1 MKKNKMMRLASGLLV
16 AVLMTTCAISGTFAK
31 YVTTD
36 SGSDFARV
44 AKWGVSV
51 EAKSFD
57 MFTTDYETDDKNAT
71 FVGKYSVS
79 SADAQERDDVLAPG
93 TSGTFADFSIKG
105 TPEVAVDVAVVP
117 TVTVTGDWIVNGDF
131 YCPIVI
137 TVGDTAICGLAYD
150 DATDFADAIAA
161 AIKGYSAQYAPNK
174 DLSTISANFDI
185 SWEWAFDDAA
195 HEALKCDCAKGAQ
208 TDAKDTVLGDKAVAG
223 DLKIEIGVKIAV
235 TQID

>member
-57 MFTTDYETDDKNAT
+57 MFTNQYKTDDSTAT
-71 FVGKYSVS
+71 FTGSYSVD
-79 SADAQERDDVLAPG
+79 SADGKDVFAPG
-93 TSGTFADFSIKG
+93 TSGTFANFSITG

-117 TVTVTGDWIVNGDF
+117 TVAVSDNWIVDGDF

-137 TVGDTAICGLAYD
+137 TVGTTDICGLTFDNAS
-150 DATDFADAIAA
+150 DFANAIAA
-161 AIKGYSAQYAPNK
+161 AIKGYSKQYAPNT
-174 DLSTISANFDI
+174 DLSGIDANFDI
-185 SWEWAFDDAA
+185 SWKWAFDDAA
-195 HEALKCDCAKGAQ
+195 HEALDCNCAKGAQ
-208 TDAKDTVLGDKAVAG
+208 NDTADTKLGDKAAG
-223 DLKIEIGVKIAV
+223 ADELKIDIKVAITV

>member
-36 SGSDFARV
+36 SGSDSARV

-51 EAKSFD
+51 EAKSFN
-57 MFTTDYETDDKNAT
+57 MFTNQYKTDDSTAT
-71 FVGKYSVS
+71 FTGSYSVD
-79 SADAQERDDVLAPG
+79 SADGKDVFAPG
-93 TSGTFADFSIKG
+93 TKGTFADFSIKG
-105 TPEVAVDVAVVP
+105 TPEVAVDVDVVP

-137 TVGDTAICGLAYD
+137 TVGDTAICGLAYKNG
-150 DATDFADAIAA
+150 TDFANAIAA
-161 AIKGYSAQYAPNK
+161 AISGYSAQYEPNK
-174 DLSTISANFDI
+174 DLSTINANFDI
-185 SWEWAFDDAA
+185 SWEWAFEDADHVA
-195 HEALKCDCAKGAQ
+195 LGCTCEAGAQ
-208 TDAKDTVLGDKAVAG
+208 TDAKDTVLGNNAVEG
-223 DLKIEIGVKIAV
+223 DLEIAIGVEITV